1 MPRGYAKDHPR
12 AELLRQKGLTAW
24 QQWPPA
30 PWLGTRKAKDR
41 LVKFFSE
48 TEPFQNWLA
57 ANVGPSTA
65 EGSEPQ
71 ALTPGRLR
79 ARGSSPA
86 PATAAPMILPEQRR
100 NPAPAA
106 PPGYGRGVRRTA
118 RRLG

>member
-48 TEPFQNWLA
+48 TEPFENWLA

-65 EGSEPQ
+65 EGS
-71 ALTPGRLR
+71 GR
-79 ARGSSPA
+79 
-86 PATAAPMILPEQRR
+86 RR
-100 NPAPAA
+100 
-106 PPGYGRGVRRTA
+106 
-118 RRLG
+118 